1 MSRPPKIT
9 SIEKLLKKHQELIH
23 SDMLKVVSHVQ
34 RVEDDWYIN
43 TLMIDGYDVPFRY
56 KRKKKYRDLNGQ
68 CVNLTYYSIMESVA
82 GFDLEVMKV
91 VRVKRA

>member
-1 MSRPPKIT
+1 
-9 SIEKLLKKHQELIH
+9 
-23 SDMLKVVSHVQ
+23 MLKVVSHVQ